1 MPQESEVVE
10 EKRPGG
16 LAGRPGRRKR
26 ACARLAGKGQ
36 KVGSPP
42 SAGDRAGGVTEPTVR
57 RGVEGGEIE
66 GRMKA
71 LVVSLY

>member
-1 MPQESEVVE
+1 MPQESDIVE
-10 EKRPGG
+10 QTRQSG

-26 ACARLAGKGQ
+26 AGARLAAKGQ

-42 SAGDRAGGVTEPTVR
+42 SVGDRAGGVTEPTVR
-57 RGVEGGEIE
+57 MGVEGGEIE